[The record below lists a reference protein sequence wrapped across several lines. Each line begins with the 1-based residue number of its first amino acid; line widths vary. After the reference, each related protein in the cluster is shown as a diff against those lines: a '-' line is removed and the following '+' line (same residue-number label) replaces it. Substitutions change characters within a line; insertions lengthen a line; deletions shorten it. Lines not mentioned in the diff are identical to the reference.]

1 MSAYTGEERRQPEG
15 WHFDKRIPI
24 ATLLTLILL
33 AAGGI
38 WHIAEIRKDVDVL
51 RESQRA
57 LADRVSR
64 QDADNIRAFDRFY
77 GELRQMNEKL
87 DRLIERSK

>member
-24 ATLLTLILL
+24 ATLATLLVITVTGTLY
-33 AAGGI
+33 
-38 WHIAEIRKDVDVL
+38 IAQIRQDVEVL
-51 RESQRA
+51 RESQNA
-57 LADRVSR
+57 LAERVTR